1 MFLIKVREVREGG
14 REGGGRRAILLV
26 LYHFSYFDLLVMI
39 YQLLLV
45 LISSINLFNVIL
57 TYWSINNYTHD
68 SLHFKYI
75 KLLLLLLSFLALMR
89 DGSLQRILNPSQV
102 SVTA

>member
-1 MFLIKVREVREGG
+1 MTTPSVPYQGEGGKGEGGREGRG
-14 REGGGRRAILLV
+14 REGGGRRAILHV

-57 TYWSINNYTHD
+57 TY
-68 SLHFKYI
+68 
-75 KLLLLLLSFLALMR
+75 
-89 DGSLQRILNPSQV
+89 
-102 SVTA
+102 